1 MRDGSGNYERFCGTV
16 DRYERMRG
24 WE

>member
-1 MRDGSGNYERFCGTV
+1 MRDGSGNCERFCGTV